1 MKRNSNRYEFD
12 QLMDLYSGDM
22 VRLRSLAFAEREA
35 RYGKTIFFNRN
46 FHIEPSNVCIHKCS
60 FCSYRRDSEEQPG
73 AWSMDLDQI
82 KDYCLQ
88 KYREGITEVHIV
100 GSVHPERDFDYYRS
114 IISLVRELLPKEV
127 AIKAYS
133 AVEIEDMSISS
144 GLNLEQ
150 VLIRLKEAG
159 LDALPGG
166 GAEIF
171 DSYIRNQICPDKLS
185 AEHYLEVHRT
195 AHKLGISSNCT
206 ILFGHIEKREHRI
219 AHLLALRELQ
229 DDTGGFSA
237 FIPLKYSCA
246 NNSLS
251 GIGEVS
257 EEEVLRTIAISRLA
271 LDNIPHIKAYWPM
284 LGKRT
289 SLLAMEYG
297 ADDMDG
303 TIEDSTKIY
312 SMAGSEEQ
320 RPVLAVEELRELAS
334 VSGFQIKERDSFYRI
349 IS

>member
-1 MKRNSNRYEFD
+1 MKRNSNRYGFD

-22 VRLRSLAFAEREA
+22 VRFRSLAFAEREA